1 MGSISARKTLRIIN
15 NLEKILGIELMTASQ
30 GFDFR
35 KPLKS
40 GILTDAAHNLIREH
54 ITFAED
60 DRVFSPDIEEAISL
74 IQSKSLIKWL
84 NEVAKNQNIAFKNE
98 DHELFGIY

>member
-1 MGSISARKTLRIIN
+1 L
-15 NLEKILGIELMTASQ
+15 LTAAQ

-40 GILTDAAHNLIREH
+40 GILMEETHRLIREH
-54 ITFAED
+54 ITFAET
-60 DRVFSPDIEEAISL
+60 DRVFSDDIEKAITL
-74 IQSKSLIKWL
+74 IQSKDIIKNL
-84 NEVAKNQNIAFKNE
+84 HLVAIKHQIEFKNE

>member
-1 MGSISARKTLRIIN
+1 MGSIGVRKSLRIVD
-15 NLEKILGIELMTASQ
+15 NLEKILAIELLTAAQ

-40 GILTDAAHNLIREH
+40 GFLIEETHKLIREH
-54 ITFAED
+54 ITFAD
-60 DRVFSPDIEEAISL
+60 TDRVFSDDIEKAISL
-74 IQSKSLIKWL
+74 IQSKDIMRHLH
-84 NEVAKNQNIAFKNE
+84 VAAKKHHTEFKNE